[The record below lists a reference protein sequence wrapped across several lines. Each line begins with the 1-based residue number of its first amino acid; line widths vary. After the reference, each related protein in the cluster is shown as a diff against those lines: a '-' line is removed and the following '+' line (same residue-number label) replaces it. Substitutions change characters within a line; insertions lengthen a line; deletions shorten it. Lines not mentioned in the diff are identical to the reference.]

1 MRKVTARALRE
12 HLLDKPHD
20 MLVEEIVNLSSRNDG
35 VREYFAAQLG
45 LGPQEDVVAKYKTII
60 TREFSGRG
68 DNLPRL
74 STARKAVLDYK
85 KLAQSPVPVVDL
97 MLYYVESGVQ
107 FTNRFGDINESFYS
121 SVEGM
126 YEQALKL
133 IVQHQLQDQFER
145 RCKQIVTATHD
156 IGWGFHDQLSVLY
169 ADAFEHT

>member
-1 MRKVTARALRE
+1 MSKVTSRALRE
-12 HLLDKPHD
+12 LLRAKPHD
-20 MLVEEIVNLSSRNDG
+20 MLVEEIVQLSSRNDG

-45 LGPQEDVVAKYKTII
+45 LGTQEDVLAKYKAII

-68 DNLPRL
+68 DSLPRL

-85 KLAQSPVPVVDL
+85 KLAQSPLPVVDL
-97 MLYYVESGVQ
+97 MLYYVEKGVD

-126 YEQALKL
+126 YEQAVKL

-145 RCKQIVTATHD
+145 QCKQIVTATEG
-156 IGWGFHDQLSVLY
+156 IGWGFHDQLSQLY
-169 ADAFEHT
+169 EDAFK